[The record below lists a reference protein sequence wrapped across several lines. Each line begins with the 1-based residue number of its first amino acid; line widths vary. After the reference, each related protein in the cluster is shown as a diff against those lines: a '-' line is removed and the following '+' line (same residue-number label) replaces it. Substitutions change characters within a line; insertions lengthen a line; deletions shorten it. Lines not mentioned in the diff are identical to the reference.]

1 MSTVQ
6 WWFRRRWKKG
16 LAPGLAPALSS
27 LSPVNVAHGAA
38 SLALAVNGN
47 NLQPGEKIH
56 FGATLY
62 SATFVSSHQL
72 TATIAAADLATA
84 GTKTVTVSDA
94 FGRTSNGLTFTI
106 T

>member
-1 MSTVQ
+1 VSTVQ

-16 LAPGLAPALSS
+16 LSPGLSPS
-27 LSPVNVAHGAA
+27 LSGLAPVNVAHGAA
-38 SLALAVNGN
+38 SLALSVNGN
-47 NLQPGEKIH
+47 NFQPGETIH
-56 FGATLY
+56 FGATVY
-62 SATFVSSHQL
+62 SATFVSKNQL
-72 TATIAAADLATA
+72 SATIAAADLATA